1 MNQDKKSV
9 NNYVTSIIVLLA
21 ICYIGF
27 TQRVQYV
34 APDEKVEVEPVVA
47 IHPIEEVYKIQ
58 GRKFA
63 DKCVID
69 TSSDGL
75 RVNKYYKND
84 IDEVFVDFSDL
95 RLNKRYLV
103 RITSKDMKD
112 RKAEYN
118 MDNGLFINSPDV
130 IGTVIENDKLKN
142 YTCFYVEEY
151 KAKKA
156 EGLIELDNALV
167 GSFEE
172 YIDKKYAQVEE
183 QEEEEASGEAVNEED
198 KNE

>member
-1 MNQDKKSV
+1 MDQGKKNV
-9 NNYVTSIIVLLA
+9 NNYVTSVVVLLA

-27 TQRVQYV
+27 TQRMQYG
-34 APDEKVEVEPVVA
+34 APDEKVAVEQVVA

-63 DKCVID
+63 DKYVID

-151 KAKKA
+151 KAKKT

-167 GSFEE
+167 GSFDE
-172 YIDKKYAQVEE
+172 YIDKKCAQVEE
-183 QEEEEASGEAVNEED
+183 QEEASGEAVNEED

>member
-1 MNQDKKSV
+1 MGQGKKNV
-9 NNYVTSIIVLLA
+9 NNYVTSVIVLLA

-27 TQRVQYV
+27 TQRMQYG
-34 APDEKVEVEPVVA
+34 APDEKVAVEQVA

-118 MDNGLFINSPDV
+118 MNNGLFINSPDV

-151 KAKKA
+151 KAKKT

-172 YIDKKYAQVEE
+172 YIDKKHE
-183 QEEEEASGEAVNEED
+183 QEEASGEEVNEED

>member
-1 MNQDKKSV
+1 MDQGKKNV
-9 NNYVTSIIVLLA
+9 NNYVTSVIVLLA

-27 TQRVQYV
+27 TQRMQYG
-34 APDEKVEVEPVVA
+34 APDEKVAVEQVA

-63 DKCVID
+63 DKYVID

-112 RKAEYN
+112 GKAEYN

-151 KAKKA
+151 KAKKT
-156 EGLIELDNALV
+156 EGLIELDNTLV

-183 QEEEEASGEAVNEED
+183 QEEASGEAVNEED